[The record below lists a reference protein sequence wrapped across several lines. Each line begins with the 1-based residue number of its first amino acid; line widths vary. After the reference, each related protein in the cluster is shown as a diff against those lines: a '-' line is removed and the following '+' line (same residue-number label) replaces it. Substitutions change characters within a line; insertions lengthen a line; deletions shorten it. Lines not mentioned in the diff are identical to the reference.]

1 MLHFMS
7 FNNTEH
13 NEKSN
18 CIKSS
23 FWFMCLLFLSE
34 AKEPTT
40 GVPTS
45 ASPSSSTTKQGEWSV
60 LWVSPKQ
67 IKHGVLLSSYYHHNN
82 MMGVYNHYT
91 IVCKIVHYY
100 FQGSMSLI
108 IRVAIHNIE
117 LLYRVSQK
125 EVPPTF
131 EKSLKK
137 NLDVLWLK
145 YLYGSKAYYVFGI
158 LWKNEI
164 VWKSHFQD
172 MSDWTLLP

>member
-40 GVPTS
+40 SVPTS

-131 EKSLKK
+131 EKS
-137 NLDVLWLK
+137 
-145 YLYGSKAYYVFGI
+145 F
-158 LWKNEI
+158 
-164 VWKSHFQD
+164 
-172 MSDWTLLP
+172 